1 MLSARKSPWFERIF
15 AAYNRNLLCRRFAG
29 VRIAGLEHL
38 RPCGRDAPLVL
49 YANHSSWW
57 DGLVVFQL
65 SRVVG
70 LEQYAMMEEKQL
82 REYPFHRRLGAFS
95 VVRGNARSALRSIE
109 YAGELLRGTERAL
122 WIFPQGETLPN
133 DARPLRLYSGA
144 ARVVARVGTC
154 YAAPVAFRYEFL
166 DNFRPHVFARVGV
179 PETFRAGE
187 TFNAKAVTRAFTA
200 HLTHTLDQVRADI
213 LQARLDDYEEI
224 IAPQRSKTRTSN
236 HSAVKQS

>member
-1 MLSARKSPWFERIF
+1 MLSARKSPWFERVF
-15 AAYNRNLLCRRFAG
+15 AAYNRNLLCRRFEG
-29 VRIAGLEHL
+29 VRVAGLEHL
-38 RPCGRDAPLVL
+38 RARAHDAPLVL

-65 SRVVG
+65 SRVAG

-95 VVRGNARSALRSIE
+95 VVRGDRRAALRSLE

-133 DARPLRLYSGA
+133 DTRPLRLYSGA
-144 ARVVARVGTC
+144 ARVVARVGAC

-166 DNFRPHVFARVGV
+166 EDFRPHVFARIGALESFHVGQM
-179 PETFRAGE
+179 
-187 TFNAKAVTRAFTA
+187 FNAKAVTRDFTT
-200 HLTHTLDQVRADI
+200 HLTDTLDQVRADI
-213 LQARLDDYEEI
+213 LHARFDDYKEI
-224 IAPQRSKTRTSN
+224 VAPPRRAAARR
-236 HSAVKQS
+236 HVCW